1 MIMPSG
7 MNGRET
13 YRCMQQ
19 LRPGLRTIIASGYAQ
34 NEEVMATLEAGAAAF
49 IQKPY
54 SLATMASTLR
64 RVFKENV
71 ADAA

>member
-1 MIMPSG
+1 
-7 MNGRET
+7 
-13 YRCMQQ
+13 
-19 LRPGLRTIIASGYAQ
+19 
-34 NEEVMATLEAGAAAF
+34 MATLEAGAAAF